1 MFGVGTTPTV
11 VEEEKLNA
19 ERNGITN
26 WIIVS
31 GKPEDLASFVDI
43 WRPET
48 ITHEGPLCSVAV
60 DLPDTP
66 H

>member
-1 MFGVGTTPTV
+1 MFGVETTPIA

-48 ITHEGPLCSVAV
+48 IRMADSVCKYIILV
-60 DLPDTP
+60 ER
-66 H
+66 